1 MYVSIYVRN
10 QIIFRYKYIS
20 ADSNMKQTTRDYTK
34 VLVQIQFIYSNQIFW
49 YKRNIYIQNEHRYKS
64 SEVYTYIYRKKVVK
78 IDM

>member
-20 ADSNMKQTTRDYTK
+20 TDSNMKQTTRDYTK

-64 SEVYTYIYRKKVVK
+64 SEVHIHTYTGKR
-78 IDM
+78 

>member
-20 ADSNMKQTTRDYTK
+20 TDSNMKQTTRDYTK

-49 YKRNIYIQNEHRYKS
+49 YKRNIYIYRMNIDTNRQRYIHI
-64 SEVYTYIYRKKVVK
+64 YIQEKGSKN
-78 IDM
+78 